1 MATLLSASQP
11 PSSTKSEGSQ
21 PAILSPDGK
30 KRYFIVHGGLFSK
43 DGVTLDDVKKID
55 RYGKQPGQ
63 EGLMCELLWTDPQDA
78 PGRGP
83 SKRGVGVGFGPD
95 VTKRWCEAN
104 QVTAVIRSHEVRQ
117 NGYAI
122 EHGESAVGASRYV
135 DEKLGIDGTFCKDGL
150 CITTFSCPNYC
161 DSTGN
166 KASPRNIFH
175 VLRVLS
181 LCLSLVVHRPPT
193 SGCRTTVNCHTT
205 NSTPYPTRISDRW
218 RTAEGSRGWV
228 CRRQARARRIP
239 GQALY
244 AKIHD
249 ASTWNVDHDHIAF
262 TRQKR
267 ERLGGLGYMLG
278 KV

>member
-122 EHGESAVGASRYV
+122 EHGESAVGANFYVEKQLVLTGRSVQTDSVSRRSLALTIAILPATRRV
-135 DEKLGIDGTFCKDGL
+135 ILT
-150 CITTFSCPNYC
+150 SCM
-161 DSTGN
+161 
-166 KASPRNIFH
+166 
-175 VLRVLS
+175 
-181 LCLSLVVHRPPT
+181 
-193 SGCRTTVNCHTT
+193 
-205 NSTPYPTRISDRW
+205 
-218 RTAEGSRGWV
+218 
-228 CRRQARARRIP
+228 
-239 GQALY
+239 
-244 AKIHD
+244 
-249 ASTWNVDHDHIAF
+249 AF
-262 TRQKR
+262 T
-267 ERLGGLGYMLG
+267 Y
-278 KV
+278 

>member
-1 MATLLSASQP
+1 MGMYRKADERSPYHCIDISAIVPMATLLSASQP

-21 PAILSPDGK
+21 PAILSPEGK

-122 EHGESAVGASRYV
+122 EHGESHAIGFGWSSIR
-135 DEKLGIDGTFCKDGL
+135 ERKLRPCIRPFTDGL

-166 KASPRNIFH
+166 KVSAQVTRASF
-175 VLRVLS
+175 
-181 LCLSLVVHRPPT
+181 
-193 SGCRTTVNCHTT
+193 
-205 NSTPYPTRISDRW
+205 
-218 RTAEGSRGWV
+218 
-228 CRRQARARRIP
+228 
-239 GQALY
+239 
-244 AKIHD
+244 
-249 ASTWNVDHDHIAF
+249 
-262 TRQKR
+262 
-267 ERLGGLGYMLG
+267 RLGTDPAAIMFSVSQAAYVRMQDDGQLSYHQFDAVPHPDIRPMAYSGGFQGMG
-278 KV
+278 M

>member
-122 EHGESAVGASRYV
+122 EHGESAVARNRYV
-135 DEKLGIDGTFCKDGL
+135 EEKLVLTRTFCTDGL

-166 KASPRNIFH
+166 KASSPNFLHGLH
-175 VLRVLS
+175 VLTLAR
-181 LCLSLVVHRPPT
+181 LCLSTGRLRPDAGRRSIVIP
-193 SGCRTTVNCHTT
+193 SIRRRASPG
-205 NSTPYPTRISDRW
+205 YPTDGVQRRFPGNGHVDIRL
-218 RTAEGSRGWV
+218 RRGGY
-228 CRRQARARRIP
+228 Q
-239 GQALY
+239 
-244 AKIHD
+244 D
-249 ASTWNVDHDHIAF
+249 
-262 TRQKR
+262 KR
-267 ERLGGLGYMLG
+267 CMPSIMTHRLGM
-278 KV
+278 

>member
-1 MATLLSASQP
+1 MWIGMYRKADERSPYHCIDISAIVPMATLLSASQP

-21 PAILSPDGK
+21 PAILSPEGK

-122 EHGESAVGASRYV
+122 EHGESHAIG
-135 DEKLGIDGTFCKDGL
+135 
-150 CITTFSCPNYC
+150 
-161 DSTGN
+161 
-166 KASPRNIFH
+166 
-175 VLRVLS
+175 LRV
-181 LCLSLVVHRPPT
+181 VIGHGTGAQTVHSTLHRWTMHHDVLLPQLLRLYRQQGECPGHTRT
-193 SGCRTTVNCHTT
+193 S
-205 NSTPYPTRISDRW
+205 
-218 RTAEGSRGWV
+218 
-228 CRRQARARRIP
+228 
-239 GQALY
+239 
-244 AKIHD
+244 
-249 ASTWNVDHDHIAF
+249 F
-262 TRQKR
+262 
-267 ERLGGLGYMLG
+267 RLGTDPAAIMFSVSQAAYVRMQDDGQLSYHQFDAVPHPDIRPMAYSGGFQGMG
-278 KV
+278 M